1 MKEQDVGFELY
12 LMNLPIFVYEW
23 SQVSPKKIG
32 KKARATSKFENYC
45 VVAVC
50 QTRMTKSCKE
60 KEQTR
65 V

>member
-1 MKEQDVGFELY
+1 
-12 LMNLPIFVYEW
+12 MNLPIFVYEW

-50 QTRMTKSCKE
+50 QTRMTKTCKK